1 MNIVI
6 NARVLNER
14 QGGPAR
20 YTMNVIREL
29 AVIDRTNRYLLLLY
43 DDLDFKFPLPDNF
56 TVKIV
61 RFRSKLFFDYLFI
74 PLFSWF
80 NRVDIFLFPKNT
92 FSPLVRGKKIPVY
105 HDIVYFEDFNFREFK
120 FFDNLHHRIM
130 IPVAARLSKI
140 DLTVSDFTAS
150 RMKSLLGIRPEK
162 IRVVKEGVEPHF
174 RKISDAKKLTNT
186 IDKYRLRTPFFFYA
200 GSLSPRKNM
209 VNLIR
214 AFIKVKDSLPH
225 VIYFTGG
232 ESWLD
237 TEVHDMITA
246 HGLQDRII
254 KLGFISEEEL
264 VIMYNLADC
273 YLYPSLYEG
282 FGLPI
287 LEAQACGCPV
297 ITSTVSSCPEVAG
310 NGALYVDPH
319 NIDDMAGAM
328 LKIAKDKKLK
338 QSIIAAGT
346 KNCRRFTWEKTARG
360 ILDVFNECS
369 R

>member
-29 AVIDRTNRYLLLLY
+29 AAIDRTNRYHILMY
-43 DDLDFKFPLPDNF
+43 DFMDFNFPLPENF
-56 TVKIV
+56 IVKV
-61 RFRSKLFFDYLFI
+61 VHLRSKMFFDYLFI
-74 PLFSWF
+74 PLFSWL
-80 NRVDIFLFPKNT
+80 NRIDVFLFPKNT

-105 HDIVYFEDFNFREFK
+105 HDIVYFEDFDFREFK
-120 FFDNLHHRIM
+120 FFDNLHHKMM
-130 IPVAARLSKI
+130 IPVAARLSRI

-150 RMKSLLGIRPEK
+150 RMKSLLRIRPEK

-174 RKISDAKKLTNT
+174 KKISDKKKLKETSE
-186 IDKYRLRTPFFFYA
+186 KYRLRTPFFFYA

-214 AFIKVKDSLPH
+214 AFIKIKDSIPH

-237 TEVHDMITA
+237 SEVHDMITA
-246 HGLQDRII
+246 NGLQNRII

-297 ITSTVSSCPEVAG
+297 ITSSASSCPEVAG
-310 NGALYVDPH
+310 EGALYVDPRDV
-319 NIDDMAGAM
+319 DDIARAM
-328 LKIAKDKKLK
+328 LRIVKDKKLK
-338 QSIIAAGT
+338 QSLITSGS
-346 KNCRRFTWEKTARG
+346 KNCRNYTWEKTARG
-360 ILDVFNECS
+360 ILEVFNECA